1 MPWRRVI
8 SIGNLNKGFKERSLV
23 VRPLPAPLLNIVFP
37 PVAVSLPCSRQNS
50 APGATT
56 RSPRII
62 HVATFHVA
70 SKSRDFATTHPSTPP
85 TLPSICCSY
94 DFPFPCSPVT
104 LSRFLLGGRQGG
116 RGEEGGWQACFPAYR
131 SCLVEPRT
139 TRLTFVAEQAS
150 SAVDEIT
157 EIKTEEGGKRQREG
171 EN

>member
-1 MPWRRVI
+1 MLPQ
-8 SIGNLNKGFKERSLV
+8 SLV
-23 VRPLPAPLLNIVFP
+23 IL
-37 PVAVSLPCSRQNS
+37 Q
-50 APGATT
+50 
-56 RSPRII
+56 
-62 HVATFHVA
+62 
-70 SKSRDFATTHPSTPP
+70 PP
-85 TLPSICCSY
+85 TLPLQPLPSICCSY

-157 EIKTEEGGKRQREG
+157 EIKTEEEG
-171 EN
+171 EEAERGGELNFSFAFAFLSLSRPNFL

>member
-1 MPWRRVI
+1 M
-8 SIGNLNKGFKERSLV
+8 
-23 VRPLPAPLLNIVFP
+23 
-37 PVAVSLPCSRQNS
+37 
-50 APGATT
+50 
-56 RSPRII
+56 
-62 HVATFHVA
+62 
-70 SKSRDFATTHPSTPP
+70 
-85 TLPSICCSY
+85 
-94 DFPFPCSPVT
+94 T
-104 LSRFLLGGRQGG
+104 LSRFLLGGRQGR